1 MSNYMQDRQ
10 REVGIING
18 IVSKR
23 NMQPMK
29 VRWNPST
36 SVFQSFCSNCKAPK
50 SFEGCKFS
58 VYSGI
63 MVNDVKSWHGSF
75 QTLSA
80 CMSFNLRSIDS
91 IVAICFRQRAYL
103 VIADHFAVR
112 NRLLVVRYTVW
123 GMSLKV
129 CQQFQQFGNS
139 CIAREGM
146 TFVQET
152 LFEIPPKQLLTCI
165 ILSSFLQHVKLKQTK
180 LCQLRWVQLVPFHH
194 KFLFKRVLDSNQSGS
209 LFLRPSKVQWWRFS
223 SQIKSLSKSVLP
235 KVDSHPVLY
244 GELIIH
250 SNTTQ
255 FHFLQNLR
263 SACSYHCASQNVLK
277 CIETKCAG
285 MRILLSSR
293 SLQFAV
299 ADGCATARLG
309 NGSSLLVFS
318 SLLVVES

>member
-165 ILSSFLQHVKLKQTK
+165 ILSSFLAVGYF
-180 LCQLRWVQLVPFHH
+180 PFYNMWNWN
-194 KFLFKRVLDSNQSGS
+194 KPN
-209 LFLRPSKVQWWRFS
+209 
-223 SQIKSLSKSVLP
+223 
-235 KVDSHPVLY
+235 
-244 GELIIH
+244 
-250 SNTTQ
+250 
-255 FHFLQNLR
+255 
-263 SACSYHCASQNVLK
+263 CASWDGSSWCLFTINFCSNGFL
-277 CIETKCAG
+277 IPTKVVPCSFARRRFNDDAFHRRSNHWAKASCPKWI
-285 MRILLSSR
+285 RIL
-293 SLQFAV
+293 F
-299 ADGCATARLG
+299 CMG
-309 NGSSLLVFS
+309 N
-318 SLLVVES
+318 

>member
-1 MSNYMQDRQ
+1 MWNHDMALSKHCQLAWALILGQSTALSPFVFDNGPIWSLQITLQFAIGCSLLGIYGMRYEFESLPAIPAIRQ
-10 REVGIING
+10 FMYSQRRNDICAGNAVWDTAQAVID
-18 IVSKR
+18 VSY
-23 NMQPMK
+23 
-29 VRWNPST
+29 
-36 SVFQSFCSNCKAPK
+36 SV
-50 SFEGCKFS
+50 KFS
-58 VYSGI
+58 CSRV
-63 MVNDVKSWHGSF
+63 
-75 QTLSA
+75 LS
-80 CMSFNLRSIDS
+80 L
-91 IVAICFRQRAYL
+91 
-103 VIADHFAVR
+103 
-112 NRLLVVRYTVW
+112 
-123 GMSLKV
+123 
-129 CQQFQQFGNS
+129 
-139 CIAREGM
+139 
-146 TFVQET
+146 
-152 LFEIPPKQLLTCI
+152 
-165 ILSSFLQHVKLKQTK
+165 LQHVKLKQTK

-255 FHFLQNLR
+255 FHLLQNLR
-263 SACSYHCASQNVLK
+263 LACSYHCASQNVLK